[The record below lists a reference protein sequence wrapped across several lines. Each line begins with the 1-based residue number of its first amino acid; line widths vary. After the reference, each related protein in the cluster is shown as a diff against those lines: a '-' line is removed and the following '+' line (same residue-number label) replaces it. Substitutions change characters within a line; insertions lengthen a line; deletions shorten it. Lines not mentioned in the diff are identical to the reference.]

1 MRFTSTVL
9 ASIAVMMVAP
19 ALAQVPAQAP
29 TPAPEAQPAA
39 AEPAAA
45 PVKKVVKRKG
55 PPASIAVVNASAHT
69 ATQVVITGE
78 EKTATLSKPLAPKA
92 RAAVKL
98 PKLKGCLVSVTATFE
113 GEGQVDA
120 GEFNI
125 CKDKAIRFTD

>member
-1 MRFTSTVL
+1 MRLTSTVL
-9 ASIAVMMVAP
+9 ASIAVVMVAP
-19 ALAQVPAQAP
+19 ALAQVPARAP

-45 PVKKVVKRKG
+45 PVKKVVKRMG
-55 PPASIAVVNASAHT
+55 PPAAVTVVNASAHT

-98 PKLKGCLVSVTATFE
+98 PKLKGCLVSVMAVRAWAPGLE
-113 GEGQVDA
+113 LGQERA
-120 GEFNI
+120 
-125 CKDKAIRFTD
+125 RPS

>member
-1 MRFTSTVL
+1 M
-9 ASIAVMMVAP
+9 
-19 ALAQVPAQAP
+19 
-29 TPAPEAQPAA
+29 PAPEAQPAA

-55 PPASIAVVNASAHT
+55 PPAAVTVVNASAHT

-98 PKLKGCLVSVTATFE
+98 PKLKGCLVSVMATFE
-113 GEGQVDA
+113 REGQADA

-125 CKDKAIRFTD
+125 CKEKSIRFTD

>member
-78 EKTATLSKPLAPKA
+78 EVQTPGA
-92 RAAVKL
+92 
-98 PKLKGCLVSVTATFE
+98 
-113 GEGQVDA
+113 EGQGRREAAEAERLPGFGHRDLR
-120 GEFNI
+120 G
-125 CKDKAIRFTD
+125 RGSG